1 MNTPPRTTA
10 EARSPAAFPG
20 CPVRPVG
27 ITAKKYHFV
36 DALGRTRVLS
46 EHEISQRHIISGLFG
61 DHHNWL
67 LTNFPNIEDG
77 EPTGT
82 WSASS
87 VSDWLKHRALSASFD
102 IREQF
107 PIAESPEISTAQ
119 RYMDSE
125 TIRKISFRVADFT
138 STRGTE
144 IYDEVRKLAQD
155 VLLQCHRHDH
165 PLDLQAMLAAPED
178 EIINDLRVIRTHAN
192 NNPGQSLPAGA
203 LRFEV
208 KV

>member
-1 MNTPPRTTA
+1 MNTHPRTTA

-102 IREQF
+102 ICEQF

-192 NNPGQSLPAGA
+192 NNPGQSLPTGA

>member
-1 MNTPPRTTA
+1 MNTHPRTTA
-10 EARSPAAFPG
+10 EARSPAVFPG

-36 DALGRTRVLS
+36 DALGRTRVLT
-46 EHEISQRHIISGLFG
+46 EHEIRQRHIISGLFG

-87 VSDWLKHRALSASFD
+87 VSDWLKRRALSASFN
-102 IREQF
+102 IRDQL
-107 PIAESPEISTAQ
+107 PAAEGPENSTAQ
-119 RYMDSE
+119 RYLDSE
-125 TIRKISFRVADFT
+125 AIRKISFRVADFT

-144 IYDEVRKLAQD
+144 FYDEVRKLAQD
-155 VLLQCHRHDH
+155 VLMQCHRHDR
-165 PLDLQAMLAAPED
+165 PLDLQAMLTAPED
-178 EIINDLRVIRTHAN
+178 EVINDLRVIRTHAN
-192 NNPGQSLPAGA
+192 NNPGQRLPAGA
-203 LRFEV
+203 LKFEV
-208 KV
+208 AA